1 MESNKLR
8 SSLLKVKLN
17 EVIPFKVAKHLVEE
31 GMAKNNG
38 DFLEIDNP
46 KSWYPLEITQKG
58 RDVLWPD
65 HK

>member
-1 MESNKLR
+1 MECNKLR

-38 DFLEIDNP
+38 EFVEIDNP
-46 KSWYPLEITQKG
+46 KSWYPLEITPKG